1 MIALIKALVLG
12 TLLTLAGAGIFGS
25 AGTSAGLLNVHHI
38 MIVDH
43 GAYWSWPLFLSGT
56 GLAWAILWMMR

>member
-1 MIALIKALVLG
+1 
-12 TLLTLAGAGIFGS
+12 
-25 AGTSAGLLNVHHI
+25 

-43 GAYWSWPLFLSGT
+43 GAYWSWPLFVCGT

>member
-1 MIALIKALVLG
+1 MIALIKALLLG

-25 AGTSAGLLNVHHI
+25 AGTSAGFLDVHHI
-38 MIVDH
+38 MIADH
-43 GAYWSWPLFLSGT
+43 GAYWSWPLFVAGT

>member
-1 MIALIKALVLG
+1 
-12 TLLTLAGAGIFGS
+12 
-25 AGTSAGLLNVHHI
+25 LLNVHHI